1 MDGDNNLHVPDLE
14 IGGLEGTSE
23 LTPSIWM
30 SV

>member
-14 IGGLEGTSE
+14 IGGLETSE